1 MHDRS
6 KSVRM
11 IYCPSSTG
19 NPCLHYI
26 RPHYFTY
33 SRSTQTFSYRDTVV
47 TLWPDVSAGKKKQ
60 KKLWPQL
67 CPLSLNSEWHGH
79 YNAIIVYSN
88 SAFALNESTSM
99 QKNINGNKL
108 CAASSKLRK
117 AFVSCRWQGRTKL
130 IVPATNRSLWT
141 RIFFSLTYSKGGS
154 CCRKSHNL

>member
-1 MHDRS
+1 
-6 KSVRM
+6 M
-11 IYCPSSTG
+11 IYRPSSTG

-47 TLWPDVSAGKKKQ
+47 TLWPDVSAGQKKK

-117 AFVSCRWQGRTKL
+117 GIRLVQVTRQDKAHCPCNESITLNRHFFLVNLFKRWFLLQE
-130 IVPATNRSLWT
+130 VA
-141 RIFFSLTYSKGGS
+141 
-154 CCRKSHNL
+154 